1 MDPKD
6 NATLRDAS
14 VVTETEVETKVE
26 TKPTD
31 DTTVLAAAE
40 KEAAEIGKILL
51 ESGVTKD
58 QVSDL
63 LQAPSALNTL
73 RYMIQNDPE
82 QFLRELEKA
91 DPVAGDNFQQK
102 IADLYVKRYGT
113 REETAT
119 AKDDVNSKLLA
130 EIAELKEKTTR
141 LETAQQQRDA
151 AIAVAAAK
159 DRYNNRVKELFE
171 LEAVK
176 NLGLT
181 KSETKAMKSRLDA
194 ELASDPNMVKR
205 ISNGNFVDVPRTFQT
220 IVSEWAG
227 DKKSAADEATKARER
242 TSNQSFA
249 EFMPGADMF
258 TANIPKETF
267 DSWDTTE
274 DAFAKALTGAGR
286 K

>member
-1 MDPKD
+1 MPED

-14 VVTETEVETKVE
+14 TVTESTPEVVTDTVTKE
-26 TKPTD
+26 
-31 DTTVLAAAE
+31 TTVLDAAE

-63 LQAPSALNTL
+63 LSAPSALNTL
-73 RYMIQNDPE
+73 RYMITNDPE
-82 QFLRELEKA
+82 QFLRELERS
-91 DPVAGDNFQQK
+91 DPAAGDNFQQK
-102 IADLYVKRYGT
+102 IADLYVKRYGST
-113 REETAT
+113 KTEE
-119 AKDDVNSKLLA
+119 AKADANSELLK

-141 LETAQQQRDA
+141 LETVQQQRDA

-181 KSETKAMKSRLDA
+181 KSETKAMKSRLDS
-194 ELASDPNMVKR
+194 ELAADQSIVKR
-205 ISNGNFVDVPRTFQT
+205 ISSGNFVDVPRTFQT

-227 DKKSAADEATKARER
+227 DKKSQAEATTKARER
-242 TSNQSFA
+242 SSNQSFA
-249 EFMPGADMF
+249 EFTSGADMY
-258 TANIPKETF
+258 TSQIPKETF
-267 DSWDTTE
+267 DSWDATE
-274 DAFAKALTGAGR
+274 DGFAKALTGAKG
-286 K
+286 